1 MMSIVYPISLLY
13 VDSMGEKLNQAAR
26 EAIETALATLGDLAD
41 EAGLHQTTVA
51 RWRVAITG
59 SSPESAKKLADALR
73 RRALRVLDAAAR
85 LDAAADE
92 AQEKG
97 GDT

>member
-1 MMSIVYPISLLY
+1 MIPLVSTISLLY
-13 VDSMGEKLNQAAR
+13 LDSINEKLNQAAR
-26 EAIETALATLGDLAD
+26 EAIEAALATLGDLAD

-59 SSPESAKKLADALR
+59 SSPESAKKLAHALR

-97 GDT
+97 GDA

>member
-1 MMSIVYPISLLY
+1 MIPLVSQILLLY
-13 VDSMGEKLNQAAR
+13 VDSMSEKLNRAAR
-26 EAIETALATLGDLAD
+26 EAIEAALATLGDLAD

-59 SSPESAKKLADALR
+59 SSPESARKLAHALR

-85 LDAAADE
+85 LEAASDE

>member
-1 MMSIVYPISLLY
+1 MPLVHPISLLY
-13 VDSMGEKLNQAAR
+13 VDSMSEKLNRAAR
-26 EAIETALATLGDLAD
+26 DSIEAALATLGDLAD
-41 EAGLHQTTVA
+41 EAGVHQTTVA
-51 RWRVAITG
+51 RWRVAMSGT
-59 SSPESAKKLADALR
+59 SPASARKLADALR

>member
-1 MMSIVYPISLLY
+1 MPIASPIVLLY
-13 VDSMGEKLNQAAR
+13 DDSMSEKLNRAAR
-26 EAIETALATLGDLAD
+26 EAIEAALATLGDLAD

-51 RWRVAITG
+51 RWRVSMSGT
-59 SSPESAKKLADALR
+59 SPESAKKLADAIR

-92 AQEKG
+92 AQQKG
-97 GDT
+97 GDA

>member
-1 MMSIVYPISLLY
+1 MSIVYPISLLY
-13 VDSMGEKLNQAAR
+13 VDSMSEKLNRAAR
-26 EAIETALATLGDLAD
+26 EAIEAALATLGNLAD
-41 EAGLHQTTVA
+41 GAGLHQTTVA
-51 RWRVAITG
+51 RWRVAMSGT
-59 SSPESAKKLADALR
+59 SPESARKLAHALR

>member
-1 MMSIVYPISLLY
+1 MIPLVSTISLLY
-13 VDSMGEKLNQAAR
+13 VDSMSEKLNRAAR
-26 EAIETALATLGDLAD
+26 EAIEAALATLGDLAD

-85 LDAAADE
+85 LEAAADE

>member
-1 MMSIVYPISLLY
+1 MHVFQFSPVVLE
-13 VDSMGEKLNQAAR
+13 V
-26 EAIETALATLGDLAD
+26 EAIEAALATLGDLAD

-51 RWRVAITG
+51 RWRVSMSGT
-59 SSPESAKKLADALR
+59 SPESARKLADALR

-97 GDT
+97 GDA